1 MAAFLAIGT
10 ALVEEVEILDQ
21 QGEKWNDHFFTVAG
35 GALGPPHGGFEGGP
49 VTVEIAGWVH
59 LVFEN
64 FEFLHVDFGPGPPQP
79 TDGTHVETRDDG
91 HERVEIPQI
100 EAFLGHVD
108 KVVEK
113 ADPVALFQLHAYFRR
128 NQIGQ
133 PIEPLHV
140 GLKIS
145 RPFHVPQCRL
155 RKKSENFSVMLHE
168 KRNEIHTEM
177 NTHIEQTTQHK
188 QAYDNANVEID
199 VAFTT
204 LKNNESPNILNFNTM
219 NSGVLDYPLRFIIYG
234 RAIFE
239 LVFC

>member
-1 MAAFLAIGT
+1 MMLLRKCSVVAWSSGKKGKRTGCDTYIEIDVAAFLAIGT
-10 ALVEEVEILDQ
+10 ALVEEVEILHQ

-64 FEFLHVDFGPGPPQP
+64 FEFLHVDFGPGPPQS

-128 NQIGQ
+128 DQIGQ

-155 RKKSENFSVMLHE
+155 RKKNKNFLGDASWEMKWNSH
-168 KRNEIHTEM
+168 RNDYTYRT
-177 NTHIEQTTQHK
+177 NYTT
-188 QAYDNANVEID
+188 
-199 VAFTT
+199 
-204 LKNNESPNILNFNTM
+204 
-219 NSGVLDYPLRFIIYG
+219 
-234 RAIFE
+234 
-239 LVFC
+239 